1 MSENFMLSLAAQ
13 DIFVILV
20 FAFTLY
26 VMARNLRAISFAGI
40 TRELGLIALGMVVW
54 GGYHLVHLIIM
65 TTGPG
70 WLSGAGVVRI
80 DDALQSWVRGTC
92 ETVATILFL
101 AGIVQL
107 TWRFGRLMQNLEQ
120 SKSAL
125 EHEHQARST
134 LESELKT
141 ATATQQTSSQQ
152 ESDFLLGLSHE
163 LRTPLDGII
172 GLGNLLGNTALD
184 PDQRKLLGT
193 LEQSAQAMLARVGA
207 VIDLSRLRSRQVEVR
222 TQEFSPAELVRTVEA
237 LHAPSATEKGL
248 DFASE
253 IAEAAQAKLIGDIR
267 LTKQLLST
275 LTSLAIKYSPAG
287 TVQILVDVDPAS
299 DDIVRVRFTV
309 IATGLEFRPEVIERA
324 RSEHGS
330 MRGDGGIG
338 LAICWRLARLM
349 DGELEIESNAKDGTV
364 VRVELPMRREL

>member
-1 MSENFMLSLAAQ
+1 M
-13 DIFVILV
+13 
-20 FAFTLY
+20 
-26 VMARNLRAISFAGI
+26 
-40 TRELGLIALGMVVW
+40 
-54 GGYHLVHLIIM
+54 
-65 TTGPG
+65 
-70 WLSGAGVVRI
+70 
-80 DDALQSWVRGTC
+80 
-92 ETVATILFL
+92 
-101 AGIVQL
+101 
-107 TWRFGRLMQNLEQ
+107 
-120 SKSAL
+120 
-125 EHEHQARST
+125 
-134 LESELKT
+134 
-141 ATATQQTSSQQ
+141 
-152 ESDFLLGLSHE
+152 
-163 LRTPLDGII
+163 
-172 GLGNLLGNTALD
+172 
-184 PDQRKLLGT
+184 
-193 LEQSAQAMLARVGA
+193 
-207 VIDLSRLRSRQVEVR
+207 IDLSRLRSRQVEVR

-287 TVQILVDVDPAS
+287 TVQILVDLDPAG

-309 IATGLEFRPEVIERA
+309 IATGLEFRPEVIERV

-338 LAICWRLARLM
+338 LAICWRLATLM